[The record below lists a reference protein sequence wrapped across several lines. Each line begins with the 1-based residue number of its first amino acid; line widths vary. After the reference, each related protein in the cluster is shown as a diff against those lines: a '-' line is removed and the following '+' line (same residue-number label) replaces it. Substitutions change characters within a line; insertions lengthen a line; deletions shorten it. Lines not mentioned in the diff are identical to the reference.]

1 MWLAATHY
9 FESEI
14 INKLIGHIK
23 IHREAIK
30 SKILGGNILMKCS
43 LFIAFDSL
51 YCTKT
56 AVAGLPCITRLLT
69 GRVATFQTLLFA
81 RTLPV
86 VFLHWLFIEL
96 EITIVRALILQS
108 ENPMN
113 TIPNTLRTVQKQ
125 NRAQPHGKNWCGCL
139 KRDLPLTK
147 TLLHKA
153 AVTWLL

>member
-14 INKLIGHIK
+14 INKLIAHIK

-56 AVAGLPCITRLLT
+56 AKPGIYSTTSTTVCWYAVLIEFKNNYLREYNSQLS
-69 GRVATFQTLLFA
+69 RF
-81 RTLPV
+81 
-86 VFLHWLFIEL
+86 VFYLNRHIAASL
-96 EITIVRALILQS
+96 S
-108 ENPMN
+108 E
-113 TIPNTLRTVQKQ
+113 
-125 NRAQPHGKNWCGCL
+125 
-139 KRDLPLTK
+139 
-147 TLLHKA
+147 
-153 AVTWLL
+153 